1 MPVGHELLII
11 ALNGDSLAAGSTAH
25 YPLTIL
31 NHRHK
36 QPESSMWTHMH
47 THMHSLTCAWEN
59 QGRRFLSIPLFIA
72 TGFQHAGTISSTS
85 FERRELFWEICF
97 VCETGLCSLSSSF
110 SLLEE
115 YYFCIHFYV
124 RQKKK

>member
-36 QPESSMWTHMH
+36 QPESSMCTHVH
-47 THMHSLTCAWEN
+47 TRICTLSLVHGKIRGADLC
-59 QGRRFLSIPLFIA
+59 LLLC
-72 TGFQHAGTISSTS
+72 GFQHTISSTS
-85 FERRELFWEICF
+85 SERLR
-97 VCETGLCSLSSSF
+97 SF
-110 SLLEE
+110 
-115 YYFCIHFYV
+115 
-124 RQKKK
+124 